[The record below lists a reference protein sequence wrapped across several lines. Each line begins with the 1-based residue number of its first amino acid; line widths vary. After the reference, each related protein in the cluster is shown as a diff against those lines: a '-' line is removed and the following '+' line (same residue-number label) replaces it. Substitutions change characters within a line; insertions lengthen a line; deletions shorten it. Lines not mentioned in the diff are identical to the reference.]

1 MCVDNDDYDYDYDG
15 DGDGSYSDL
24 PPLFLVL
31 LYGSDWRASN
41 VLWIQSV
48 YVDKAHRRKGYFRM
62 LYEAAKR
69 HAEQVGAAGFFF
81 FKKKRKGGG
90 GGSTLS
96 ITIIFL
102 SIAQL
107 CLVLSD
113 MHKYSSL

>member
-81 FKKKRKGGG
+81 LRKKEKEEEEAR
-90 GGSTLS
+90 LS
-96 ITIIFL
+96 LLLLYFYP
-102 SIAQL
+102 SP
-107 CLVLSD
+107 
-113 MHKYSSL
+113 SSVWF